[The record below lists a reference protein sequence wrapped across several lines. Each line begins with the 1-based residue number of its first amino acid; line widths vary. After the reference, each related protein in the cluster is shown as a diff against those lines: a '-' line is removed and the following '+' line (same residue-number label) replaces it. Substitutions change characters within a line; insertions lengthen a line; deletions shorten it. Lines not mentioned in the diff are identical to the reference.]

1 MTATPR
7 PARGRRSAL
16 LVIAAFVGAV
26 AARSVHVSVLI
37 DACLD
42 AGGRYLTDPARCD
55 VAAGAARALTD
66 MPQRPGWWVMVAASG
81 LAAGALAFVV
91 GRALL
96 ARTMRATPE
105 A

>member
-1 MTATPR
+1 MTTGR

-26 AARSVHVSVLI
+26 AARSVHVSTLI

-42 AGGRYLTDPARCD
+42 AGGRYLPDPARCQ
-55 VAAGAARALTD
+55 VAVDTARALTA
-66 MPQRPGWWVMVAASG
+66 MPRRPGWWLLVAGSG
-81 LAAGALAFVV
+81 LAAGALAFLV

-96 ARTMRATPE
+96 ARSMRAPS
-105 A
+105 